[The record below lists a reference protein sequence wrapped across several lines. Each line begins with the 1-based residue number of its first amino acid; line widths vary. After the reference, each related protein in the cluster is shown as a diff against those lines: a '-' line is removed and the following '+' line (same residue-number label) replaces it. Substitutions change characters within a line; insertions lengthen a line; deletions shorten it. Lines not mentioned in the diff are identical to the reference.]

1 MNNAFRVSRPRPQNP
16 GVKIPRPPQQRVGN
30 GRIKFVK
37 FLAVVGAVALTVFDA
52 KVSLDGFRMLTLP
65 QYVPIV
71 LALLIFV
78 VQLCSGAVQQLGMNP
93 FYGVG
98 GSTLMDFVWRWVLV
112 GVYVIDVGS
121 NAIAFNVQQYL
132 TVGAFMLAPVES
144 FTMAI
149 VLLLLSAL
157 LTFGD
162 EILLRLVDRL
172 DLGSKANAAAAR
184 KLAIDQAAYIRYLKG
199 YEAKALAQADAAGEQ
214 STIDFDWLRENPQ

>member
-1 MNNAFRVSRPRPQNP
+1 MSNAMS
-16 GVKIPRPPQQRVGN
+16 IPKPPQQRAGH
-30 GRIKFVK
+30 GRITLIKFV
-37 FLAVVGAVALTVFDA
+37 AIVAAVALTVFDA
-52 KVSLDGFRMLTLP
+52 KVSWDGFKLMTLP
-65 QYVPIV
+65 EFVPLV

-98 GSTLMDFVWRWVLV
+98 GSPLMDFIWRWVLI

-121 NAIAFNVQQYL
+121 NAIAFGVPTYL
-132 TVGAFMLAPVES
+132 TPLRAMRSPVDS
-144 FTMAI
+144 LTMAV

-184 KLAIDQAAYIRYLKG
+184 KVAIDQDAYNRYLKG
-199 YEAKALAQADAAGEQ
+199 YKASALAQAEAAGEQ
-214 STIDFDWLRENPQ
+214 AAIDFEWMKEANE

>member
-1 MNNAFRVSRPRPQNP
+1 MNNVARIPSPPGQRASNSR
-16 GVKIPRPPQQRVGN
+16 ISL
-30 GRIKFVK
+30 IKFV
-37 FLAVVGAVALTVFDA
+37 AIVAAVALTVFDA
-52 KVSLDGFRMLTLP
+52 KVSWDGFGMMTLP
-65 QYVPIV
+65 EYVPLV

-98 GSTLMDFVWRWVLV
+98 GSPLMDFIWRWVLV

-121 NAIAFNVQQYL
+121 NAIAFNVQSYL
-132 TVGAFMLAPVES
+132 TWPALAFSPVEAI
-144 FTMAI
+144 TMAV

-184 KLAIDQAAYIRYLKG
+184 KLGIDQAAYDRYLKG
-199 YEAKALAQADAAGEQ
+199 YQARALAQADAAGEHAAV
-214 STIDFDWLRENPQ
+214 DFDWLKENQ

>member
-1 MNNAFRVSRPRPQNP
+1 MSNAAVR
-16 GVKIPRPPQQRVGN
+16 IPNPPQQRAGH
-30 GRIKFVK
+30 GRINFIKFV
-37 FLAVVGAVALTVFDA
+37 AIVAAVALTVFDA
-52 KVSLDGFRMLTLP
+52 KVSWDGFKLMSLP
-65 QYVPIV
+65 EFVPLV

-98 GSTLMDFVWRWVLV
+98 GSPMMDFIWRWVLI

-121 NAIAFNVQQYL
+121 NAIAFGVPTYL
-132 TVGAFMLAPVES
+132 SPLRAMRSPVDS
-144 FTMAI
+144 LTMAV

-184 KLAIDQAAYIRYLKG
+184 KVAIDQDAYNRYLKG
-199 YEAKALAQADAAGEQ
+199 YKTRALAQADAAGEHAA
-214 STIDFDWLRENPQ
+214 IDFDWMKEANE

>member
-1 MNNAFRVSRPRPQNP
+1 MNNVVRIPSPPGQRASNSRI
-16 GVKIPRPPQQRVGN
+16 GL
-30 GRIKFVK
+30 IKFV
-37 FLAVVGAVALTVFDA
+37 AIVAAVALTVFDA
-52 KVSLDGFRMLTLP
+52 KVSWDGFRMMTLP
-65 QYVPIV
+65 EYVPLV

-98 GSTLMDFVWRWVLV
+98 GSPLMDFIWRWVLI

-121 NAIAFNVQQYL
+121 NAIAFNVQSYL
-132 TVGAFMLAPVES
+132 TWSALVFSPIEAI
-144 FTMAI
+144 TMAV

-184 KLAIDQAAYIRYLKG
+184 KLGIDQAAYDRYLKG
-199 YEAKALAQADAAGEQ
+199 YQSRALAQADAAGEHAAV
-214 STIDFDWLRENPQ
+214 DFDWLRENQ

>member
-1 MNNAFRVSRPRPQNP
+1 MSNAAMS
-16 GVKIPRPPQQRVGN
+16 IPKPPQQRMGH
-30 GRIKFVK
+30 GRITLIKFV
-37 FLAVVGAVALTVFDA
+37 AIVAAVALTVFDA
-52 KVSLDGFRMLTLP
+52 KVSWDGFKLMSLP
-65 QYVPIV
+65 EFVPLV

-98 GSTLMDFVWRWVLV
+98 GSPLMDFIWRWVLI

-121 NAIAFNVQQYL
+121 NAIAFGVPTYL
-132 TVGAFMLAPVES
+132 TPLRAMRSPVDS
-144 FTMAI
+144 LTMAV

-184 KLAIDQAAYIRYLKG
+184 KVAIDQDAYNRYLKG
-199 YEAKALAQADAAGEQ
+199 YKASALAQAEAAGEQ
-214 STIDFDWLRENPQ
+214 AAIDFDWMREANE

>member
-1 MNNAFRVSRPRPQNP
+1 MSNAMS
-16 GVKIPRPPQQRVGN
+16 IPKPPQQRVGH
-30 GRIKFVK
+30 GRITLIKFV
-37 FLAVVGAVALTVFDA
+37 AIVAAVALTVFDA
-52 KVSLDGFRMLTLP
+52 KVSLDGLKLMTLP
-65 QYVPIV
+65 EFVPLV

-98 GSTLMDFVWRWVLV
+98 GSPLMDFIWRWVFV
-112 GVYVIDVGS
+112 GVYAIDVGS
-121 NAIAFNVQQYL
+121 NAIAFNVQSF
-132 TVGAFMLAPVES
+132 VVPAAVMMAPVES
-144 FTMAI
+144 LTMAV

-184 KLAIDQAAYIRYLKG
+184 KLEIDQDAYNRYLNG
-199 YEAKALAQADAAGEQ
+199 YKTRALAQADAAGEQ
-214 STIDFDWLRENPQ
+214 AAIDFDWMKEANE

>member
-1 MNNAFRVSRPRPQNP
+1 MSNAMS
-16 GVKIPRPPQQRVGN
+16 IPKPPQQRAGH
-30 GRIKFVK
+30 GRITLIKFV
-37 FLAVVGAVALTVFDA
+37 AIVAAVALTVFDA
-52 KVSLDGFRMLTLP
+52 KVSWDGFKLMSLP
-65 QYVPIV
+65 EFVPLV

-98 GSTLMDFVWRWVLV
+98 GSPLMDFIWRWVLV
-112 GVYVIDVGS
+112 GVYAIDVGS
-121 NAIAFNVQQYL
+121 NAIAFGVPTYL
-132 TVGAFMLAPVES
+132 TPLRAMRSPVDS
-144 FTMAI
+144 LTMAV

-184 KLAIDQAAYIRYLKG
+184 KVAIDQDAYNRYLKG
-199 YEAKALAQADAAGEQ
+199 YKASALAQADAAGEQ
-214 STIDFDWLRENPQ
+214 AAIDFDWMKEANE